1 MALISLSL
9 GSSASA
15 LVPRASSSRR
25 ESAKTVRRPAALGA
39 KPAFVARRGND
50 AASPK
55 LSGCGRISHH
65 LIVRAVGGEV
75 DPSEEE
81 ENARRTV
88 DATVDAEVMFND
100 VDADGVDMEAVED
113 DEDDEDSEAAEI
125 EEERAPARLSRSGEL
140 LVELRAAMD
149 SGDAADV
156 LARVLP
162 ELTIEEAEM
171 SEGFGNLKAA
181 NVGLEDQAGA
191 LKDQYLRLNADFD
204 NYKKRTLK
212 EKEQLAQTSKIKL
225 FQSMLPPLDNFDL
238 AKANLKTETEGE
250 AKISAQYQN
259 LFDGLMTILSAQ
271 GLSMVEGVGAAFDPN
286 FHEAIMREETDAYPE
301 NTVIEEFRKGYKM
314 GADTLIRAAM
324 VKVSM
329 EVSVPTL
336 SEDSEEDAKASE
348 ETD

>member
-1 MALISLSL
+1 
-9 GSSASA
+9 
-15 LVPRASSSRR
+15 
-25 ESAKTVRRPAALGA
+25 
-39 KPAFVARRGND
+39 
-50 AASPK
+50 
-55 LSGCGRISHH
+55 
-65 LIVRAVGGEV
+65 
-75 DPSEEE
+75 
-81 ENARRTV
+81 V

-149 SGDAADV
+149 SGDAVDV

-329 EVSVPTL
+329 EASVPTL